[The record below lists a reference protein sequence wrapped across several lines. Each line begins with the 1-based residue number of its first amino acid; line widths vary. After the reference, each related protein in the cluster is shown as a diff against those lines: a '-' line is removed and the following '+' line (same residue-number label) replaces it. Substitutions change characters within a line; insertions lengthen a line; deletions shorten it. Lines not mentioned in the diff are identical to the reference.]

1 MIKDWPV
8 WNDKSLTDGEHLL
21 DYIPFLNFMAP
32 HLKFGAGNEARLI
45 NESKGLGTH
54 TLAHWKQ
61 RRS

>member
-1 MIKDWPV
+1 VIKDWPV

-54 TLAHWKQ
+54 TPAH
-61 RRS
+61 